1 MLTAGP
7 VHPTPNSSY
16 SERLHFLWLEIT
28 EKCNLQCIHC
38 YAGSGPHGRLEGD
51 MHLNDWLRV
60 LDEAY
65 ELGCRSI
72 QFIGGEPTLHPH
84 FKEIL
89 RYAGKKSFDS
99 IEVFTNGTRISSDL
113 IGCAKEYPVRLATS
127 FYASDFHVH
136 DAITLSNGSW
146 NRTVNGIRKA
156 VDSNIPLRVGI
167 IAMEKN
173 LDQIEQA
180 IAFLKSLGVSQI
192 GVDHQRKVGRGAS
205 AANAQQD
212 HCDAYAELCGQCWKQ
227 RMCVTAAR
235 DIFPC
240 VFSRS
245 TLLGRVHNGLKA
257 AYESATRRDFCEN
270 LRTAKEISNPTSA
283 SCWPDLPCN
292 PQNPCSPELP
302 CNPQVFCNPDSG
314 CQPQYGIGA

>member
-1 MLTAGP
+1 MLTAGT
-7 VHPTPNSSY
+7 VHPARF
-16 SERLHFLWLEIT
+16 ERLDFLWLEIT
-28 EKCNLQCIHC
+28 EKCNLQCVHC
-38 YAGSGPHGRLEGD
+38 YADSSPYGRLEGD

-84 FKEIL
+84 FKEML
-89 RYAGKKSFDS
+89 RHAGKKSLNS

-113 IGCAKEYPVRLATS
+113 IGCAKEYSARLATS
-127 FYASDFHVH
+127 FYASDSSVH
-136 DAITLSNGSW
+136 DAITLSSGSW
-146 NRTVNGIRKA
+146 NRTVNGIKKA

-173 LDQIEQA
+173 LDQIDRT
-180 IAFLKSLGVSQI
+180 IAFLKSLGVNQI
-192 GVDHQRKVGRGAS
+192 GVDHQRKIGRGGS
-205 AANAQQD
+205 AQQQIQ
-212 HCDAYAELCGQCWKQ
+212 CDNYSELCGQCWKQ
-227 RMCVTAAR
+227 RMCVTAAA

-240 VFSRS
+240 VFSRG
-245 TLLGRVHNGLKA
+245 TPLGRVHNGLKA

-270 LRTAKEISNPTSA
+270 LRRAKEISSPTNDP
-283 SCWPDLPCN
+283 CWPELPCN

-302 CNPQVFCNPDSG
+302 CSPQVFCNPDSG
-314 CQPQYGIGA
+314 CQPQYRIGR